1 VQTLADLAA
10 CIAANGIEI
19 TPCPVRWRAA
29 CDCCAAVLVRDDT
42 YEIVTATDLVTLC
55 GTCAARLATIA
66 IHRLV
71 APLAPSDPR
80 GTK

>member
-1 VQTLADLAA
+1 METLADLAEY
-10 CIAANGIEI
+10 IAARGIEI
-19 TPCPVRWRAA
+19 TPCRVRWRAA
-29 CDCCAAVLVRDDT
+29 CSFCRSALDRDDT
-42 YEIVTATDLVTLC
+42 YQIRTDADLIMLC